1 MIKNAHREI
10 TRLIPEDSF
19 LVEERIKDDFD
30 FPIHFHP
37 EYELNFIYRGKGVRR
52 IIGDSVE
59 NIDDLELVLVGPN
72 IVHGWE
78 LHECKCK
85 EIYEITMH
93 IHDDLLN
100 EKTLSRK
107 IFKPIKDMFNR
118 SKHGILF
125 SRETTVNIMPRLMTL
140 PKIIGIRYYLEFIS
154 ILDELAKSEEQRLL
168 SNSCTEHIDFHNSDK
183 IKKVYEYI
191 QQNFSRTITL
201 AEISELVNMSPVSFN
216 RFIKKRTGKTFI
228 SYINDTRIS
237 FASRWL
243 LETDQSI
250 GEISFKC
257 GFNNIANFNRL
268 FKKAKKCTP
277 KEFRNEFI
285 GTKRLL

>member
-1 MIKNAHREI
+1 MIQNAHREI

-19 LVEERIKDDFD
+19 LVEERVKDDFD

-37 EYELNFIYRGKGVRR
+37 EYELNFIYKGKGVRR
-52 IIGDSVE
+52 IVGDNTE
-59 NIDDLELVLVGPN
+59 DIDELELVLVGPN
-72 IVHGWE
+72 LVHGWE
-78 LHECKCK
+78 LHNCTCK
-85 EIYEITMH
+85 EIYELTMH

-100 EKTLSRK
+100 EKMLSRR

-125 SRETTVNIMPRLMTL
+125 SKDTTIKIMPRLMAL
-140 PKIIGIRYYLEFIS
+140 SRINGIPYYLEFIS
-154 ILDELAKSEEQRLL
+154 ILDDLAKSEGQRML
-168 SNSCTEHIDFHNSDK
+168 SNSCAEHEDFHNSDK

-191 QQNFSRTITL
+191 QDNFTRTITL
-201 AEISELVNMSPVSFN
+201 NEISELINMSPVSFN

-228 SYINDTRIS
+228 TYINDTRIS

-243 LETDQSI
+243 LETNLSI
-250 GEISFKC
+250 GEIAFKC

-268 FKKAKKCTP
+268 FKKSKKCTP
-277 KEFRNEFI
+277 KEFREEFV
-285 GTKRLL
+285 GVKKVL